1 MKFKFPL
8 QTVVRHR
15 QIKEDLAER
24 DFMQAQALLN
34 DEIKKLEKMQEDWHQ
49 AHVRMGQL
57 TQAGGAQGPGLVQI
71 SEFKRG
77 QDIRIERQR
86 AKVQEYVNLVE
97 AAREILRQ
105 AALEYKIIDKLRDRK
120 FEEYKAERNADEQKE
135 MDEQNVLR
143 AVTRKNDK

>member
-34 DEIKKLEKMQEDWHQ
+34 EEIKKLEKMQEDWHQ

-57 TQAGGAQGPGLVQI
+57 SQLGGAQGPGLVQI

-97 AAREILRQ
+97 ARREILRH
-105 AALEYKIIDKLRDRK
+105 AALE
-120 FEEYKAERNADEQKE
+120 
-135 MDEQNVLR
+135 
-143 AVTRKNDK
+143 